1 MSRIL
6 TIVMMLVVLVFGVFL
21 GTRLNGGRDI
31 QMAQQKKM
39 LEAFSLMKEF
49 YVDKVDSDSLA
60 GAGIQGMAEYLDPHT
75 VYLEPEKVSFSQ
87 AEFDGNFDGIGI
99 EFEVVSDTLLVVTP
113 LSGGP
118 SATVGIA
125 PGDRIIAIDSASAVG
140 ITQQD
145 VLRKLRGKRGTKVRL
160 KVFRPLNG
168 KLLDF
173 TVTRGK
179 ISTSSIDAAFMINNK
194 VGYIRLSRF
203 IATTAEEFRRAL
215 HGLKQQGMTRL
226 VLDLRGNPGGF
237 LEQAVAVADEFLNKG
252 QLIVYT
258 KSRNGGSE
266 DERYVARSADEGYR
280 NGEVIV
286 LVDKG
291 SASASEILAGA
302 LQDNK
307 RALVVGEL
315 SFGKGLVQR
324 QLQFADGSAIRL
336 TVSRY
341 YTPSGRLIQRVYRK
355 GVAGRERYYKE
366 SMVNIQPQK
375 LFNDPDSLLYMKNNE
390 VSVYKTSSLPSLVL
404 SLKGK
409 DAKAHSKLAA
419 LRDAGGIIPDFWV
432 TGSAFSDFY
441 QKLFQSGS
449 IDDIALKVLDDR
461 NSSVQAYRTSL
472 DRFIANYSEESNFE
486 ALVVRSCKAKKIP
499 FDRVGFVRDRKNIV
513 RAVKSKIA
521 HQLFGAEG
529 QIKFLVRN
537 ADPLVKIAETVPAGR
552 P

>member
-6 TIVMMLVVLVFGVFL
+6 TIVIMLVVLVFGVFL

-31 QMAQQKKM
+31 QNSQQKKM
-39 LEAFSLMKEF
+39 LEAYGLMKEF
-49 YVDKVDSDSLA
+49 YVDKVNSDSLA

-99 EFEVVSDTLLVVTP
+99 EFDVISDTLLVVTP

-118 SATVGIA
+118 SATVGIS
-125 PGDRIIAIDSASAVG
+125 PGDRIIAIDSASAIG

-173 TVTRGK
+173 IVTRGK
-179 ISTSSIDAAFMINNK
+179 IATSSIDAAFMINQK

-215 HGLKQQGMTRL
+215 AGLKKQGMARL

-258 KSRNGGSE
+258 KSRNGGTE
-266 DERYVARSADEGYR
+266 DERYIAKSVDEGYK

-307 RALVVGEL
+307 RALVVGEM

-341 YTPSGRLIQRVYRK
+341 YTPSGRQIQRVYRK
-355 GVAGRERYYKE
+355 GVAGRERYYKDA
-366 SMVNIQPQK
+366 MVNIQPQK
-375 LFNDPDSLLYMKNNE
+375 LFKDPDSLLYMKNNE

-409 DAKAHSKLAA
+409 DAKGSSKIAA

-432 TGSAFSDFY
+432 TGSAYSDFY
-441 QKLFQSGS
+441 QKLFQTGS
-449 IDDIALKVLDDR
+449 IDEMALKLLDDPH
-461 NSSVQAYRTSL
+461 SSVQAYRSSL
-472 DRFIANYSEESNFE
+472 DSFIANYSEESHFE
-486 ALVVRSCKAKKIP
+486 ALLLKTCKAKKIP
-499 FDRVGFVRDRKNIV
+499 FDRAGFVRDRKNIA
-513 RAVKSKIA
+513 RALKSKIA
-521 HQLFGAEG
+521 HQFFGAEG
-529 QIKFLVRN
+529 QIKFLVRS
-537 ADPLVKIAETVPAGR
+537 ADPIVKIAETLPGR
-552 P
+552 